1 MGSENE
7 IAPAK
12 PEESRVRLIESENNE
27 LIIEL
32 NLSQQQIQQ
41 ENEWIN
47 WCICE
52 NRPKNH

>member
-32 NLSQQQIQQ
+32 NLSQKQIQQ
-41 ENEWIN
+41 EI
-47 WCICE
+47 
-52 NRPKNH
+52 